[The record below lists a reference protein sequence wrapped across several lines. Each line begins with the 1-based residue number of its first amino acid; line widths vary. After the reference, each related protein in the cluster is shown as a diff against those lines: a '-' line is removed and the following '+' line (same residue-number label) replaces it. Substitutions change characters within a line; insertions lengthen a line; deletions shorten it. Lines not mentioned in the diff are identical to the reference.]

1 MKNCLLVVALLSLA
15 LAGGCAKGGN
25 GEPPPSLTVGDGNIA
40 AIYPNQSVTFTAT
53 VGTPPEPVAATWS
66 LSGTACTG
74 TPNPCGTI
82 NSSTGVYQAPATP
95 PSPSQIT
102 VMATATSNSSE
113 TGSLPVNLVQISVVV
128 TPATITVGENL
139 VQQFTAVAVPD
150 DAPQTFVW
158 DQPTCTTGAN
168 CGTISYD
175 ANNSGTAVYTAG
187 SVDQS
192 VVVPATWGSTVSG
205 QAKVTVA
212 ASRLAAGAYAFR
224 FSGYDNSGNAVAAAG
239 SLTAGA
245 NGVITAG
252 VEDVLN
258 ASGPQQYPITSG
270 SYKPSAIDSNNIS
283 NNLGTLTLT
292 LCISNCTT
300 TPVTVSN
307 TYTAVLTASGIIR
320 MIESD
325 GAGTGS
331 GILQKSAADTVFNS
345 GAQTFAFGFTGVDSS
360 GNRVGYVGLLPM
372 DGSGN
377 IGKATPGLLDI
388 NDNGTASS
396 STNVTGTYAQNTNGV
411 WQIVLNTG
419 TTTLYFDFYVS
430 GGTAQIKTGPNPL
443 TLYAISTPNPANPT
457 QPVYPALSG
466 SMVFQVPMTYN
477 NAAFDGSSV
486 SNLTGVTPTVP
497 NSSNVS
503 LTVGTTDGTSGG
515 TGGTGGFTGNFDW
528 NNNGTIVSVPPPTVP
543 SAPPCSSPTVCAFS
557 YTYVASSSNTG
568 RYIFQMLGNPNASP
582 AVSPLPIILYAS
594 GANRGFLLDQSSPA
608 VMTGTMDPQSTT
620 ASYAASELPGTYAAA
635 TIGNSDSSLTPVVE
649 NLLLTS
655 LGLNEANPPV
665 YVYNVA
671 GIENPGNQTLTGAYT
686 FVNVGTGTGTG
697 TITLT
702 SGSPATS
709 VIYAIDASAVSG
721 TKNDVI
727 TDFMMMGTCTPQP
740 KATTCSSGP
749 PSSIIFAQQ

>member
-1 MKNCLLVVALLSLA
+1 MMKNCLLVVILLSLA

-25 GEPPPSLTVGDGNIA
+25 GVPPPSLAVGDGNIT

-66 LSGTACTG
+66 LSGTSCTG
-74 TPNPCGTI
+74 SPNPCGTI
-82 NSSTGVYQAPATP
+82 DSSTGVYLAPPAV
-95 PSPSQIT
+95 PSNPQIT
-102 VMATATSNSSE
+102 ITATATSNSAE
-113 TGSLPVNLVQISVVV
+113 TGSKSVNLVQLSVVV
-128 TPATITVGENL
+128 TPATVTVGENL

-158 DQPTCTTGAN
+158 TCTPTGS
-168 CGTISYD
+168 CGSLVQDPNT
-175 ANNSGTAVYTAG
+175 SGLAVYTAPSSG
-187 SVDQS
+187 P
-192 VVVPATWGSTVSG
+192 VVVAATWGSVVSG

-224 FSGYDNSGNAVAAAG
+224 FSGYDNNGNPVAAAG

-245 NGVITAG
+245 NGTITAG
-252 VEDVLN
+252 VEDVLT
-258 ASGPQQYPITSG
+258 ASGPQHYNITSG
-270 SYKPSAIDSNNIS
+270 SYAPSANDGNNIS

-292 LCISNCTT
+292 LSGG
-300 TPVTVSN
+300 VTS

-331 GILQKSAADTVFNS
+331 GVLQKSAANTVFNS

-360 GNRVGYVGLLPM
+360 GNRVGYVGILPM

-388 NDNGTASS
+388 NDNGAASS
-396 STNVTGTYAQNTNGV
+396 SSSVTGTYAQNGNGV
-411 WQIVLNTG
+411 WQMALTSG
-419 TTTLYFDFYVS
+419 ATTQHFDFYVS
-430 GGTAQIKTGPNPL
+430 GGTAQTKTGPNPL
-443 TLYAISTPNPANPT
+443 TLYAISTD
-457 QPVYPALSG
+457 PVDATHPALSG
-466 SMVFQVPMTYN
+466 PMAYQVPMTYN
-477 NAAFDGSSV
+477 NGAFNGASV

-503 LTVGTTDGTSGG
+503 LTVGATDGTSGG

-568 RYIFQMLGNPNASP
+568 RYMLQMLGNPNASP
-582 AVSPLPIILYAS
+582 VVPPLAFVLYAS

-635 TIGNSDSSLTPVVE
+635 TIGNSDPILTPVVE

-655 LGLNEANPPV
+655 LGLNAANPPV

-671 GIENPGNQTLTGAYT
+671 GIENPGSLTLTGAYT
-686 FVNVGTGTGTG
+686 LVNVGTGTGTG
-697 TITLT
+697 TITLS

-740 KATTCSSGP
+740 PATTCSSGP
-749 PSSIIFAQQ
+749 PSSILFAQQ